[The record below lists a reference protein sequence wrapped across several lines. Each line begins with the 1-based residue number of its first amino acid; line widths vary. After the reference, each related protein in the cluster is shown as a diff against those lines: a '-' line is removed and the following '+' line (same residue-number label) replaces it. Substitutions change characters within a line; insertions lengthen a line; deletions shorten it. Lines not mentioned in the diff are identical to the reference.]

1 MIARPTR
8 QRLLETGMAML
19 LERGYHDL
27 GVQAVLT
34 EAEVPKGSFYHHFRS
49 KEEFGIACIDL
60 YMEAVH
66 EGLDQC
72 LQDPAT
78 PPLQRIRNFF
88 EGTAEK
94 YRGQG
99 YLGCLLGGLG
109 QELSGVSETFR
120 AKVEEC
126 FGVIASR
133 LAQCLA
139 EARDEGALA
148 PETDP
153 QQLAELLVNCW
164 EGAALRCRL
173 ARSPAPLH
181 AMLDFYFAAAAPR

>member
-34 EAEVPKGSFYHHFRS
+34 EARVPKGSFYHHFGS

-72 LQDPAT
+72 LLDKAT

-109 QELSGVSETFR
+109 QELSGVSERFR
-120 AKVEEC
+120 AKVEAC
-126 FGVIASR
+126 FGVIANR
-133 LAQCLA
+133 LAECLA
-139 EARDEGALA
+139 EARDQGELA

-153 QQLAELLVNCW
+153 RQLAELLVNCW

-181 AMLDFYFAAAAPR
+181 AMLDFCFAAAASR